1 MAKMFYTLEEVIE
14 KLGISKEQID
24 TLVENGSL
32 REFRDGAKIML
43 KVDEV
48 DYINPVELSGSG
60 EIPLAPADSSDIF
73 EPTPTPE
80 DSSDIFELTP
90 TPEELP
96 TNSDDLLEESLSNM
110 GSSIGLAPMD
120 TGSQI
125 GLMPGDSADQI
136 GLDDST
142 EQVKDDTVIT
152 THGTKFFD
160 DSTAAEQDDSIGPLT
175 ADDLMAE
182 QLPQKQE
189 EEAPLTPD
197 FDDQISLDSSS
208 SGSGSGLLD
217 LSREAD
223 DTSLGAELLE
233 EIYPSAEEGT
243 DEPHFPSQLGI
254 PSEEEVAE
262 EVAPE
267 GPEVVA
273 VAPRAVSI
281 YDPTSGIFGVMLIVP
296 FAILLYLTF
305 AATSALIGVQP
316 TMVSMLAG
324 NIWYIM
330 GGAAVAAGLIV
341 GGGLFMMGKAGQP
354 RKPKVAKPKKEK
366 TKKEKPKK
374 EKTKKE
380 KPKKVKPKKVKKN
393 KSDT

>member
-1 MAKMFYTLEEVIE
+1 MAKMFYTLEEVME

-32 REFRDGAKIML
+32 REFRDGAKIMF

-48 DYINPVELSGSG
+48 EYINPVELSGSG
-60 EIPLAPADSSDIF
+60 EIPLAPEDSSDIF
-73 EPTPTPE
+73 EPTPT
-80 DSSDIFELTP
+80 S
-90 TPEELP
+90 EELP
-96 TNSDDLLEESLSNM
+96 ANTDDLLEESLSNA

-142 EQVKDDTVIT
+142 EQVKEDTVIT

-160 DSTAAEQDDSIGPLT
+160 DSTAAEQDDSVEPLT

-189 EEAPLTPD
+189 DEAPLTPD

-233 EIYPSAEEGT
+233 EIYPSADDGSE
-243 DEPHFPSQLGI
+243 EPHFPSQLGI
-254 PSEEEVAE
+254 PSEEEVTE

-267 GPEVVA
+267 GPEAVA
-273 VAPRAVSI
+273 VLPKAVSI
-281 YDPTSGIFGVMLIVP
+281 YDPTSGIFGAMLIVP
-296 FAILLYLTF
+296 FVILLYLTF

-316 TMVSMLAG
+316 SMVSMLAG
-324 NIWYIM
+324 NIWYVM

-374 EKTKKE
+374 
-380 KPKKVKPKKVKKN
+380 VKPKKVKKN